1 MNNGWISDIFKNS
14 RGIRQSSPLSALLFV
29 LSVEIMALRIRNN
42 KDIKGFQIKIDEQT
56 HSIKISQLADDTTLY
71 FNSKNDISVAINEIE
86 IFGNFSGLMINRNK
100 TEGLR
105 IGKLKHSKDKEEH
118 IKWTSKPI
126 KTLGI
131 YYGHDYIECEKLN
144 WEKKIEKLNSLF
156 LSWSKRNL
164 SILGKV
170 LIIKA
175 LIIPIF
181 TFIVS
186 SCVIPKKYKKEI
198 ESKCFKFIWNGKAD
212 KVKRNTLIGD
222 FEKGGLKMIDIESYF
237 ISLKASWV
245 SRLADSKFSN
255 WKLIPLKYLN
265 VFGKI
270 WLIFKMN
277 IDVKKH
283 KQFLNDIPEF
293 YKNVLTSWIK
303 TGGGQL
309 SSPLTFSNVRKQILW
324 GNRFITF
331 EFFFFFFKEWI
342 NSEIFFVNDIIDN
355 NGKIRKNLF
364 FTSYKIN
371 LIGYLNL
378 VFIKKLFQRIG

>member
-1 MNNGWISDIFKNS
+1 MMVG
-14 RGIRQSSPLSALLFV
+14 AV
-29 LSVEIMALRIRNN
+29 
-42 KDIKGFQIKIDEQT
+42 
-56 HSIKISQLADDTTLY
+56 TTLDGKLFHISTVLCVNKY
-71 FNSKNDISVAINEIE
+71 F
-86 IFGNFSGLMINRNK
+86 
-100 TEGLR
+100 
-105 IGKLKHSKDKEEH
+105 LKHSKDKEEN
-118 IKWTSKPI
+118 IKWTNKPIKILGIYYGHDYIECEKLNCRDSNDMMVGAVTTLDGKLFHISTVLCVNKYFLKHSKDKEENIKWTNKPI

-144 WEKKIEKLNSLF
+144 WGKKIEKMNSLF

-186 SCVIPKKYKKEI
+186 SCVIPEKYKKEI
-198 ESKCFKFIWNGKAD
+198 ESKCFKFIWNGKPD

-283 KQFLNDIPEF
+283 KQFLNNIPEF

-331 EFFFFFFKEWI
+331 EKK
-342 NSEIFFVNDIIDN
+342 IFIF
-355 NGKIRKNLF
+355 
-364 FTSYKIN
+364 
-371 LIGYLNL
+371 
-378 VFIKKLFQRIG
+378 